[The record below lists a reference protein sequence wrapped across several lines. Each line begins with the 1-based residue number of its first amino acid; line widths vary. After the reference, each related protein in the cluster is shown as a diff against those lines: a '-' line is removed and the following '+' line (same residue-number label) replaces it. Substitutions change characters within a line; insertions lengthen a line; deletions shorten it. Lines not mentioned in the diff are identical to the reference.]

1 MHPTGTP
8 SWWGAV
14 ASDPGHG
21 PTSIVVL
28 VVLVVVVLVVVV
40 VVKVVVLAGSVVV
53 VDVGAVVVVV
63 GWHGVQHGW
72 GLPSHWPVAKAIT
85 ATNPTMMLLI
95 CSPSGSNHR
104 VRDRCPPLPP
114 STAQPRCSGMASTN
128 GVSPGRFEPE
138 SWGLRSCT

>member
-95 CSPSGSNHR
+95 CSPLR
-104 VRDRCPPLPP
+104 FK
-114 STAQPRCSGMASTN
+114 
-128 GVSPGRFEPE
+128 SPGQGPMPATPPE
-138 SWGLRSCT
+138 HRPATVQRHG